1 MTSRDATREGI
12 PQDLLRTVRKDIVRV
27 AATTGATTFAYCP
40 SRGQN
45 ECSLFCGEPQ
55 VIRSE
60 RNAAARTML
69 SLSQV
74 DAHDEAEHLFENT
87 VLCTGIVYFR
97 IPASVAYFW
106 IPAALM
112 STCFLSTENRPD
124 RRTFFQSLE
133 CVKFFY
139 QIPAPVTA
147 VRPVA
152 LQRLSHDMIGQHG
165 DPLSTAD
172 LVGTALM
179 TSSLPH

>member
-1 MTSRDATREGI
+1 
-12 PQDLLRTVRKDIVRV
+12 
-27 AATTGATTFAYCP
+27 
-40 SRGQN
+40 
-45 ECSLFCGEPQ
+45 
-55 VIRSE
+55 
-60 RNAAARTML
+60 ML

-87 VLCTGIVYFR
+87 VLWPGIVYFW

-106 IPAALM
+106 IPASVAALM
-112 STCFLSTENRPD
+112 SACFLSTENRPD

-133 CVKFFY
+133 CVNFFY

-172 LVGTALM
+172 LVGTAPM